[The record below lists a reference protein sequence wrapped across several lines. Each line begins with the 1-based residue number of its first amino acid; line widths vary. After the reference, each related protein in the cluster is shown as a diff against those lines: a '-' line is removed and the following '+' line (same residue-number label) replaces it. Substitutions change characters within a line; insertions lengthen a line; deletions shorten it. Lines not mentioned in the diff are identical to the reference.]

1 MKEYIPLIIPVLGI
15 SAGIIIPIAVF
26 IWQYYDEKGK
36 RSAVIEIAQHLGDSS
51 RVDELL
57 HLFDE
62 RKKAPIDY
70 RRGGVITIFVGIGIF
85 LLGFVAMGS
94 LVQGGTR
101 RSSFFL
107 ILIGSTSNGMS
118 DASPNKTGGGCPP
131 SKMKSRRFHRH
142 LDVGSSFSE
151 RQWPSLGFSFCLTK

>member
-1 MKEYIPLIIPVLGI
+1 MKEYIPLIIPILGI

-36 RSAVIEIAQHLGDSS
+36 RSAVIEIAKHLGDSS

-57 HLFDE
+57 RLFDE

-70 RRGGVITIFVGIGIF
+70 RRGGVITTFVGIGIF

-94 LVQGGTR
+94 LFQGVGLLVCAIGIGT
-101 RSSFFL
+101 L
-107 ILIGSTSNGMS
+107 IAGYLYPNTS
-118 DASPNKTGGGCPP
+118 
-131 SKMKSRRFHRH
+131 
-142 LDVGSSFSE
+142 E
-151 RQWPSLGFSFCLTK
+151 ELTNAVEEFEGQ